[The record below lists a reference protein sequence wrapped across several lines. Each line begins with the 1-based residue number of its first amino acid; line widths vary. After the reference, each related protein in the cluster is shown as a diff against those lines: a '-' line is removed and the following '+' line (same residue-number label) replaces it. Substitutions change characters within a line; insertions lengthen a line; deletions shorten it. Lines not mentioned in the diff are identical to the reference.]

1 MSDNKGLENT
11 KYKLIKNED
20 KLVLT
25 DKKTLKARVLDIE
38 DIDYVVDDNQRLR
51 DPNVIEN
58 YFRLKDEPYE
68 PKMMTKTADYVK
80 EQKEAE
86 KLYSPMK
93 YEDLIDEFIKKYSLS
108 NMEIEKFSQIPD
120 ETTIKKLYGR
130 KDDEKKAMINDFKIL
145 KKKLTENKNLGADIF
160 SYLKSYFTNYTY
172 NVELMDLYDKVSF
185 ESYIKDKSFYRNIE
199 EYNKIKDKNIKSLQ
213 DLYDADIP
221 YFGGINLKYLDILIK
236 KYDDISDILV
246 HNTDCFQYDSN
257 HLAKALSDKY
267 LNNLNLMVLG
277 KDTGKGGG
285 EEEDERDSELAI
297 ELYKKLNEED
307 KKIFDGWMKSDDFRK
322 QSDIY
327 INTNDNK
334 NLYQVLT
341 KLPNENTFDKFKKK
355 YEDLNKPKEPA
366 KPLDLNKPK
375 EPAKPLD
382 LNKPKEPAK
391 PLDLKKPKDEPKEIK
406 GDKIYGYFSI
416 HNDIIAAL
424 YKQHDSL
431 RKMSPID
438 KNDKYDTID
447 ESISN
452 ITTYG
457 LQYFDANF
465 KIQIVIDLINSS
477 KDKNMPYKIMGTFW
491 GIKTKK
497 DKFTF
502 STPTMEFISGD
513 KKHYTQEI
521 LGCNKEPLKAFY
533 QNVLDKIL
541 PIILKDINIAKG
553 VLNNKGFGW
562 TDDTLTRIEKI
573 NNTLST
579 FGSGKTNH
587 LVWMASGWTNNVS
600 SGWTD
605 DTLTRIEKITD
616 ILKGYGSGRVNPALL
631 RVMNRASS
639 GWTDDTLTR
648 IEKITDVLKDYN

>member
-86 KLYSPMK
+86 KLYSPLK

-108 NMEIEKFSQIPD
+108 NMEIEKFSQVPD

-130 KDDEKKAMINDFKIL
+130 KDEEKKAMINDFKIL
-145 KKKLTENKNLGADIF
+145 KKKLTENKNLGTDIF

-185 ESYIKDKSFYRNIE
+185 ESYIKDKSFYENIE
-199 EYNKIKDKNIKSLQ
+199 DYNKIKDNKDIKSLQ
-213 DLYDADIP
+213 DLYNAGIN
-221 YFGGINLKYLDILIK
+221 YFGGINLKYLDNLIK
-236 KYDDISDILV
+236 KYNDIIDVLTN
-246 HNTDCFQYDSN
+246 NTQYFEYDSN
-257 HLAKALSDKY
+257 HLAKALTDKY
-267 LNNLNLMVLG
+267 LNDLNLMVLG
-277 KDTGKGGG
+277 EDTGKGGG
-285 EEEDERDSELAI
+285 EEEDERDSDLAI
-297 ELYKKLNEED
+297 ELYKKLGEED
-307 KKIFDGWMKSDDFRK
+307 KKIFDGWMKSDNFRE
-322 QSDIY
+322 QADMY
-327 INTNDNK
+327 INTNKNE

-341 KLPNENTFDKFKKK
+341 KLPNENTFNKFKKK

-366 KPLDLNKPK
+366 KPTK
-375 EPAKPLD
+375 EKYI
-382 LNKPKEPAK
+382 
-391 PLDLKKPKDEPKEIK
+391 DLKKSEDEPKEIE
-406 GDKIYGYFSI
+406 GVKIYGYFSI

-424 YKQHDSL
+424 YKQNDSL

-438 KNDKYDTID
+438 KNDTYGTVD
-447 ESISN
+447 ELISN

-457 LQYFDANF
+457 LAYFDANF
-465 KIQIVIDLINSS
+465 KIQIVMDLINSS
-477 KDKNMPYKIMGTFW
+477 KDKNMPYKIRGTFW
-491 GIKTKK
+491 GIKSKK
-497 DKFTF
+497 DTFSF

-513 KKHYTQEI
+513 RKKYTQGD
-521 LGCNKEPLKAFY
+521 LDCDKEPLKGFY
-533 QNVLDKIL
+533 QNILKKIL
-541 PIILKDINIAKG
+541 PIIIRDVNISKG
-553 VLNNKGFGW
+553 MLNNKGFGW

-587 LVWMASGWTNNVS
+587 LVWMASGWT
-600 SGWTD
+600 D

-616 ILKGYGSGRVNPALL
+616 VLKGYGSGRVNPALL
-631 RVMNRASS
+631 RVMNRAST